1 MAWQLLGYALP
12 ALTTIRTLGWEV
24 AKRRFPKLTKEVF
37 SKIKTS
43 KNKKI
48 VDAEKVKPKKIKAKK
63 KDVKK
68 DTKPKKKDTKP
79 KKKDTKPKK
88 KDTKPKDTTPK
99 ERGPFDPKI
108 KGEGPPAPG
117 FWAKEAGQWKGLWN
131 MLPAGLR
138 NQISKAGPGAWKGLM
153 LDFKPFS
160 AIPGPASRK
169 IVKGAIQFG
178 LGYGALKAYDV
189 IKGEGGMVTGGDNID
204 MKTGNVDTQTDEAL
218 DAPTSGVGEGNRA
231 GMNEFIDAHNT
242 ALNTGQAEFTYAGRT
257 YTVGTVPMRN
267 F

>member
-48 VDAEKVKPKKIKAKK
+48 VDAEKAKPKKIKVK
-63 KDVKK
+63 KK

-88 KDTKPKDTTPK
+88 KDTKPKKKDTKPADTTPK
-99 ERGPFDPKI
+99 DVQ
-108 KGEGPPAPG
+108 GPPPPT
-117 FWAKEAGQWKGLWN
+117 FWQKEAGQWRGMWN

-169 IVKGAIQFG
+169 IVKGATQFG

-204 MKTGNVDTQTDEAL
+204 MKTGDVDTQTDKAL
-218 DAPTSGVGEGNRA
+218 DAPTSGIGEGNRA
-231 GMNEFIDAHNT
+231 GMNEFINAHNT

>member
-1 MAWQLLGYALP
+1 MLN
-12 ALTTIRTLGWEV
+12 LGWTV
-24 AKRRFPKLTKEVF
+24 ARFIYGMSWKAVQKTYPKVSKKVF
-37 SKIKTS
+37 NQIKKY
-43 KNKKI
+43 KNKKNLKKAFDKKESSKSKI
-48 VDAEKVKPKKIKAKK
+48 TTSKSKPTTTTAKSK
-63 KDVKK
+63 
-68 DTKPKKKDTKP
+68 TKPKKDRDP
-79 KKKDTKPKK
+79 ED
-88 KDTKPKDTTPK
+88 
-99 ERGPFDPKI
+99 FDPKI
-108 KGEGPPAPG
+108 KGEGPPPPT
-117 FWAKEAGQWKGLWN
+117 WWQKEAGQWRGMWT
-131 MLPAGLR
+131 MIPAGLR
-138 NQISKAGPGAWKGLM
+138 QSIRKAGSGAWRGLM

-204 MKTGNVDTQTDEAL
+204 MKTGDVDTQTDEAL

>member
-48 VDAEKVKPKKIKAKK
+48 VDAEKAKPKKIKVKK
-63 KDVKK
+63 KDTKPNKK

-88 KDTKPKDTTPK
+88 KDTKPADTTPK
-99 ERGPFDPKI
+99 DVQ
-108 KGEGPPAPG
+108 GPPPPT
-117 FWAKEAGQWKGLWN
+117 WWRKEAGMYRGMWN

-138 NQISKAGPGAWKGLM
+138 NQISKAGPIAWKGLM

-204 MKTGNVDTQTDEAL
+204 MKTGDVDTQTDKAL

>member
-48 VDAEKVKPKKIKAKK
+48 VDAEKAKPKKIKVK
-63 KDVKK
+63 KK
-68 DTKPKKKDTKP
+68 DTKHKKKDTKP

-218 DAPTSGVGEGNRA
+218 DAPTSGIGEGNRA

>member
-48 VDAEKVKPKKIKAKK
+48 VDAEKAKPKKIKVK
-63 KDVKK
+63 KK

-88 KDTKPKDTTPK
+88 KDTKPKKKDTKPADTTPK
-99 ERGPFDPKI
+99 DVQ
-108 KGEGPPAPG
+108 GPPPPT
-117 FWAKEAGQWKGLWN
+117 FWQKEAGQWRGMWN

-204 MKTGNVDTQTDEAL
+204 MKTGDVDTQTDKAL
-218 DAPTSGVGEGNRA
+218 DAPTSGIGEGNRA
-231 GMNEFIDAHNT
+231 GMNEFINAHNT

>member
-1 MAWQLLGYALP
+1 MLN
-12 ALTTIRTLGWEV
+12 LGWTV
-24 AKRRFPKLTKEVF
+24 ARFIYGMSWKAVQKTYPKVSKKVF
-37 SKIKTS
+37 NQIKKY
-43 KNKKI
+43 KNKKNLKKAFDKKESSKSKI
-48 VDAEKVKPKKIKAKK
+48 TTSKSKPTTTTAKSK
-63 KDVKK
+63 
-68 DTKPKKKDTKP
+68 TKPKKDRDP
-79 KKKDTKPKK
+79 ED
-88 KDTKPKDTTPK
+88 
-99 ERGPFDPKI
+99 FDPKI
-108 KGEGPPAPG
+108 KGEGPPPPT
-117 FWAKEAGQWKGLWN
+117 WWQKEAGQWRGMWT
-131 MLPAGLR
+131 MIPAGLR
-138 NQISKAGPGAWKGLM
+138 QSIRKAGSGAWRGLM

-204 MKTGNVDTQTDEAL
+204 MKTGDVDTQTDKAL
-218 DAPTSGVGEGNRA
+218 DTPTSGIGEGNKA

>member
-48 VDAEKVKPKKIKAKK
+48 VDAEKAKPKKIK
-63 KDVKK
+63 V
-68 DTKPKKKDTKP
+68 
-79 KKKDTKPKK
+79 KK
-88 KDTKPKDTTPK
+88 KDTKPKDTKPADTTPK
-99 ERGPFDPKI
+99 DVQ
-108 KGEGPPAPG
+108 GPPPPT
-117 FWAKEAGQWKGLWN
+117 WWRKEAGMYRGMWN

-138 NQISKAGPGAWKGLM
+138 NQISKAGPIAWKGLM

-231 GMNEFIDAHNT
+231 GMNEFINAHNT

>member
-48 VDAEKVKPKKIKAKK
+48 VDAEKAKPKKIK
-63 KDVKK
+63 V
-68 DTKPKKKDTKP
+68 KKKDTKP

-88 KDTKPKDTTPK
+88 KDTKPADTTPK
-99 ERGPFDPKI
+99 DVQ
-108 KGEGPPAPG
+108 GPPPPT
-117 FWAKEAGQWKGLWN
+117 WWRKEAGMYRGMWN

-138 NQISKAGPGAWKGLM
+138 NQISKAGPIAWKGLM

-160 AIPGPASRK
+160 AIKAPVSRGA
-169 IVKGAIQFG
+169 VKLGTHG
-178 LGYGALKAYDV
+178 LAGYGALKAYDV

-204 MKTGNVDTQTDEAL
+204 MKTGDVDTQTDKAL